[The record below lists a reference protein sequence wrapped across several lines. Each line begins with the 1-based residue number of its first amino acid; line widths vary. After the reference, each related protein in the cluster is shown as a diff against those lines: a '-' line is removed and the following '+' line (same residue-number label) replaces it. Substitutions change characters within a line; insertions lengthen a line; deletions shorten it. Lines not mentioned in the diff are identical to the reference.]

1 MDARKL
7 SFGLGVFS
15 LALGA
20 AELLGARRIARTLD
34 ADGHEGLVRA
44 FGAREV
50 AAGVGLL
57 QAPAHS
63 ARMWNRVVGDAMDL
77 TALSLAAAK
86 SPRNRAIWGAVA
98 FVVGA
103 TALDTITALGLE
115 ANGSKTLPARLGRG
129 GTAGTDDTS
138 TAGA

>member
-20 AELLGARRIARTLD
+20 AELLGAKRIASTLD
-34 ADGHEGLVRA
+34 SEGREGVVRA
-44 FGAREV
+44 FGVREV
-50 AAGVGLL
+50 VAGVGLL

-63 ARMWNRVVGDAMDL
+63 ARMWNRVVGDAIDL
-77 TALSLAAAK
+77 TALGLAAAK
-86 SPRNRAIWGAVA
+86 SPRNKAIWGAVA

-115 ANGSKTLPARLGRG
+115 ANGSKLLPLRRG
-129 GTAGTDDTS
+129 SGPDEAQ

>member
-1 MDARKL
+1 MDSRKL

-44 FGAREV
+44 FGAREL
-50 AAGVGLL
+50 AAGIGLL

-77 TALSLAAAK
+77 TALGLAATK
-86 SPRNRAIWGAVA
+86 SPRNKAVWGAVA

-103 TALDTITALGLE
+103 IAIDTIAALGLE
-115 ANGSKTLPARLGRG
+115 SNGSKTLPVRPRSRG
-129 GTAGTDDTS
+129 DIDHTS